1 MNAAPAW
8 TAARLVTAAALLA
21 CAGGCTAAARTP
33 EPPTTTVQRGDV
45 SADIHTAGE
54 FMATRTQ
61 MVTAP
66 AVGGTLRLVYLVPT
80 GTRVAAD
87 DVVMRFDPSEQQFTL
102 EVSESEVEEADL
114 ELQKLEA
121 DRQVQAAQ
129 DDVNLLKARF
139 DVRKAEL
146 DVTTNELLSEVLA
159 RKNELTLEE
168 ARRKLAQIEEDVR
181 SRARTSEAARTVAA
195 EKRQKAVFSRDRSRQ
210 AIAQMDVRAPFAG
223 IVAVRSNQDAGG
235 GFFYPGMTLP
245 DYREGDVVFPGR
257 PVLTLLE
264 PGAIQLRARV
274 PESLSTS
281 VTTNQKAHVQ
291 LDGSTRAPLPATVQS
306 VSGMADRGGFF
317 RAPTAQREFDVS
329 FALPGTVDGIEP
341 GRTARIRIEGTP
353 LRNVLS
359 LPRQAVFDRDG
370 TPTVFQ
376 AQNGRFT
383 PTAVKV
389 VARTQARV
397 VIDGLAEGTRVT
409 LTDPT
414 APDRTNA
421 PPAAAPA
428 GAGAARR

>member
-1 MNAAPAW
+1 MTVVTRHEAP
-8 TAARLVTAAALLA
+8 LVAVAITALLT
-21 CAGGCTAAARTP
+21 CTLGCTGAARTG
-33 EPPTTTVQRGDV
+33 EPPTTTVQRGTV

-66 AVGGTLRLVYLVPT
+66 AVGGTLRLIQIIAT
-80 GTRVAAD
+80 GTRVAAG

-114 ELQKLEA
+114 ELQKLDA

-129 DDVNLLKARF
+129 DEVNLLTARF
-139 DVRKAEL
+139 DVRTAEL
-146 DVTTNELLSEVLA
+146 DVTTNELLSQVLA

-181 SRARTSEAARTVAA
+181 SRAATSQAALTVAA
-195 EKRQKAVFSRDRSRQ
+195 EKRQKAVFARDRSRQ
-210 AIAQMDVRAPFAG
+210 AIAQMEVRAPFAG

-245 DYREGDVVFPGR
+245 DFREGDVVFPGR

-274 PESLSTS
+274 PEALSTS
-281 VTTNQKAHVQ
+281 VTSGQQAHVQ
-291 LDGSTRAPLPATVQS
+291 LDGSTRAPLPATVRS
-306 VSGMADRGGFF
+306 VSGMADRGGIF
-317 RAPTAQREFDVS
+317 RPPTAQREFDVS
-329 FALPGTVDGIEP
+329 FALPGTIDGVEP
-341 GRTARIRIEGTP
+341 GRTARIRLEGTP

-370 TPTVFQ
+370 TPTVFT

-383 PTAVKV
+383 PTAVKI

-397 VIDGLAEGTRVT
+397 VIDGVREGTQVA

-414 APDRTNA
+414 ATQRPGTPGAA
-421 PPAAAPA
+421 PPA
-428 GAGAARR
+428 GTRR